1 MFIPC
6 IILYYLF
13 FEYIGDIL
21 NFTFFDK
28 MSSGSGIERSGNIY
42 DNLLYWYDLDF
53 WHMLV
58 GIGFGYIR
66 STDLFTTL
74 LVNIGAI
81 GLFLWIIFTLK
92 NFKIRL
98 RKENDFYTNAILLLM
113 FITSMISVP
122 EFSFLSMWMF
132 LGIIGSDFYKNR
144 SE

>member
-1 MFIPC
+1 
-6 IILYYLF
+6 
-13 FEYIGDIL
+13 
-21 NFTFFDK
+21 
-28 MSSGSGIERSGNIY
+28 
-42 DNLLYWYDLDF
+42 
-53 WHMLV
+53 MLV

-122 EFSFLSMWMF
+122 EFSFLILMK
-132 LGIIGSDFYKNR
+132 IYI
-144 SE
+144 